1 MRQLLP
7 TPLDNVDPL
16 DVYRDLPTAT
26 GRPGLRLNMIASL
39 DGATAVDGVSGALG
53 GPADLRVFRTL
64 RSLADVILVAA
75 GTARAETYGAVRLP
89 EKLVQA
95 RLDRRQSAVPRLAVV
110 SRSLGLDWDSPL
122 FSEPA
127 QATIVVT
134 VASAP
139 AGELR
144 RAADAGEVLVA
155 GDADVDMTLA
165 LEGLGRLGVASV
177 LAEGGPTLNG
187 QLAAANVLDEL
198 CLTLAPY
205 LASGDSKRILAGRA
219 LGVPAR
225 VRVASLLEDEGV
237 LFLRARP
244 EA

>member
-1 MRQLLP
+1 M
-7 TPLDNVDPL
+7 NK
-16 DVYRDLPTAT
+16 
-26 GRPGLRLNMIASL
+26 
-39 DGATAVDGVSGALG
+39 AVFCVS
-53 GPADLRVFRTL
+53 
-64 RSLADVILVAA
+64 
-75 GTARAETYGAVRLP
+75 
-89 EKLVQA
+89 
-95 RLDRRQSAVPRLAVV
+95 VV
-110 SRSLGLDWDSPL
+110 SRLMSLAWKHLS
-122 FSEPA
+122 
-127 QATIVVT
+127 
-134 VASAP
+134 
-139 AGELR
+139 
-144 RAADAGEVLVA
+144 
-155 GDADVDMTLA
+155 
-165 LEGLGRLGVASV
+165 EGLGRLGVASV